1 MKYSL
6 KISYS
11 SAGLFSY
18 HLISM
23 KQRYVLIG
31 CLNLVS
37 YIRHDGLPV
46 FWWVFSKGFWITV
59 FRKIFIHRNGFQFGH
74 EITIMGAMASQP
86 TGVSI
91 VYLIVCSG
99 VDQRKYQSFASLAF
113 VRGIR
118 QLPMNFPHK
127 GRVTRNM
134 FPFDDVT
141 MHFWNTCS
149 VTDFYRQVLRKL
161 ECIKATC
168 AILHY
173 NNSIG
178 SALELLQF
186 CAKPSILSN
195 YIMMSWH
202 RNAFSI
208 AGPHDDVIKWKH
220 FPRYWTFGRGIH
232 WSPGDSPHKSQWRE
246 LYVFFDLR
254 PNKRLSKQFWG
265 WWFETPSRPL
275 WCHCNAIL
283 CFQARDV

>member
-1 MKYSL
+1 MFWSVALILSVIYGTMACQYFDESFRKVSELQCFEKYSF
-6 KISYS
+6 IETAVS
-11 SAGLFSY
+11 
-18 HLISM
+18 
-23 KQRYVLIG
+23 
-31 CLNLVS
+31 LVT
-37 YIRHDGLPV
+37 RL
-46 FWWVFSKGFWITV
+46 
-59 FRKIFIHRNGFQFGH
+59 RIHRYRSH
-74 EITIMGAMASQP
+74 KRSAHHSDLIMGAMASQP

-141 MHFWNTCS
+141 MHFLNTCS

-173 NNSIG
+173 NNYIG
-178 SALELLQF
+178 SALEVLQF

-232 WSPGDSPHKSQWRE
+232 WSPRDSPHKSQWRE